1 MLRTSR
7 RGTPRLYSWQNRI
20 LMHPLYVVIMK
31 TIACDMITF
40 PNAKINL
47 GLNIVARR
55 PDGYHDIETV
65 FYPIGLTDVLEV
77 VPSRNGVTRLH
88 TLGNKVDCEP
98 EKNLVM
104 KAFRLMKS
112 KVQGLQP
119 VEIYLYKHIPDGA
132 GLGGG
137 SADASFMLKMLDEMS
152 GAGLVE
158 DELAA
163 LASQLGADC
172 AFFVHNTP
180 MYATG
185 IGNRFSPVTV
195 DLSGYVLLLVKPPV
209 SVSTAAAYAK
219 VKPHASEQ
227 YIPEVLQRPVEEWRD
242 VLKNDFEPSVF
253 AQFPQL
259 AAIKQSIY
267 DSGALYASMSGSGS
281 SLFGI
286 YDNDI
291 LAENASREIAG
302 GINFVM
308 KL

>member
-1 MLRTSR
+1 ML
-7 RGTPRLYSWQNRI
+7 
-20 LMHPLYVVIMK
+20 
-31 TIACDMITF
+31 TF

-55 PDGYHDIETV
+55 ADGYHDIETV
-65 FYPIGLTDVLEV
+65 FYPIDLLDILEIVPTVNGGPAQLHLSGNPVNCDV
-77 VPSRNGVTRLH
+77 
-88 TLGNKVDCEP
+88 

-104 KAFRLMKS
+104 KAYRLMRS
-112 KVQGLQP
+112 RYEGRVP
-119 VEIYLYKHIPDGA
+119 EVDIYLYKHIPDGA

-137 SADASFMLKMLDEMS
+137 SADASFMLKMIDEMS
-152 GAGLVE
+152 GAGLAE

-291 LAENASREIAG
+291 LAENASHEIAG